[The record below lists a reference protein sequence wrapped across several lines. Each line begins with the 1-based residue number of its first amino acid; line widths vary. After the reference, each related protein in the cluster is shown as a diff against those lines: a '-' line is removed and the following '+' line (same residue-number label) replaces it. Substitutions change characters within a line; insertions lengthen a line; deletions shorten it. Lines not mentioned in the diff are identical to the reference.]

1 MILVTDLAVAVPAVA
16 MDAPPA
22 GDMVAV
28 VRAGERGPLRD
39 AEGGFESVEPG
50 GVCRRPR
57 GVDVQAAERR
67 QEARMITDIAQVIH
81 DDKETLARVARP
93 PGAETLR

>member
-1 MILVTDLAVAVPAVA
+1 MILVADSAVAVPEVA
-16 MDAPPA
+16 IDAPPA

-39 AEGGFESVEPG
+39 AEVGFDSVEPG

-57 GVDVQAAERR
+57 GLDVQAAEHR
-67 QEARMITDIAQVIH
+67 QEARMIMDIVQVNH
-81 DDKETLARVARP
+81 DEEETLARVARP